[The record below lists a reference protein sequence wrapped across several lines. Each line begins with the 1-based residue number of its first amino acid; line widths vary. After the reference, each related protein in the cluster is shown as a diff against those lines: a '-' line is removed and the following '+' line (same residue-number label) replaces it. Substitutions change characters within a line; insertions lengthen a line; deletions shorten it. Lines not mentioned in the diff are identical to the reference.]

1 MNVWHK
7 ITLLTTV
14 FQSTYI
20 DKLLSSAHNKTL
32 LCGAPVPELS
42 RRFGCTRQRWG
53 WEAFS
58 LSLGSRKPT
67 MMITGRLIIAPLV
80 GLLNPGLES
89 LFPTPLLSV
98 CYGHLILMRC
108 VTCAFGRSLMVG
120 LPQGRTAHPSLKG
133 WTIPWD
139 EVLPRYRGAQI
150 WDLPC
155 DAKWKTSFSNL
166 SRYNICTY

>member
-1 MNVWHK
+1 MAIH
-7 ITLLTTV
+7 ILTHFYPQRTAR
-14 FQSTYI
+14 
-20 DKLLSSAHNKTL
+20 LSCVEFWFRSHQGDQAAR
-32 LCGAPVPELS
+32 GRDE
-42 RRFGCTRQRWG
+42 G
-53 WEAFS
+53 EAFS

-108 VTCAFGRSLMVG
+108 VTCAFGRSLLVG

-139 EVLPRYRGAQI
+139 EVLSRCRGAQI

-166 SRYNICTY
+166 SRYNSCTY